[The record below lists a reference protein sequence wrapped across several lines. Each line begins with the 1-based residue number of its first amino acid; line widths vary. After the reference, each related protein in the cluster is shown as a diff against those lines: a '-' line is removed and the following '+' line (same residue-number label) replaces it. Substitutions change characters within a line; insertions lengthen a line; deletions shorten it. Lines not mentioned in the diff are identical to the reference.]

1 MQFSKITEVFA
12 THQYQP
18 VVGGGGRT
26 RTDDRLLAKQ
36 ELSQLSYVPTWDV
49 GGGPAVT

>member
-1 MQFSKITEVFA
+1 MQFSKITELVS
-12 THQYQP
+12 THRCQP

-36 ELSQLSYVPTWDV
+36 ELSQLSYAPEGDKLDVP
-49 GGGPAVT
+49 